1 MHLVKHAS
9 GIIACK
15 SASLVPRV
23 FPLLPQAWRV
33 DHMPKRGHM
42 WLGRRPLVHK
52 GFWRSWTAHGV
63 GDRVIKFL
71 AQLLADSKLAPADW
85 RVYITGDV
93 SDVLSCQNI
102 SCPDKTWMLQFSAV
116 YASEML
122 VPSAYPSSKLQSF
135 LCCHSC
141 RMLVDRMRR
150 LQHS

>member
-9 GIIACK
+9 GIIACE
-15 SASLVPRV
+15 SASLLPRV
-23 FPLLPQAWRV
+23 FPLLPKAWRA
-33 DHMPKRGHM
+33 DHMPRRGHM

-93 SDVLSCQNI
+93 SDVLSCRNI
-102 SCPDKTWMLQFSAV
+102 LCSDITWMLLLSAV

-122 VPSAYPSSKLQSF
+122 VPSAYPSVNSSLSF
-135 LCCHSC
+135 AVTLAGC
-141 RMLVDRMRR
+141 L
-150 LQHS
+150 LTG